1 MQKDVK
7 NFVFF
12 SQSDIL
18 LLYFDFMI
26 RIPYTLIAY
35 LSSLFFSIN
44 TYAAEDNILWI
55 SQDRLRNGD
64 ITYAD
69 IPLMIVSAI
78 EFLLAVAGSIS
89 VVALIYHAV
98 RMQLA
103 SGITG
108 DSSGVDKAKKWMYGA
123 MLGFVLSMSGW
134 FLMTKFVALLSS
146 AT

>member
-1 MQKDVK
+1 
-7 NFVFF
+7 
-12 SQSDIL
+12 
-18 LLYFDFMI
+18 
-26 RIPYTLIAY
+26 
-35 LSSLFFSIN
+35 
-44 TYAAEDNILWI
+44 
-55 SQDRLRNGD
+55 
-64 ITYAD
+64 
-69 IPLMIVSAI
+69 MIVSAI

-108 DSSGVDKAKKWMYGA
+108 DSSGVDKAKKWIYGA